1 MNVGSARQSICLIGG
16 SGFIGRHLAARM
28 VASGHQVTVLT
39 NSRDQNRDM
48 LVLPTLRL
56 VQGDPYDQSDLRSVL
71 AGMDIVVNL
80 VGILNERGRNGN
92 GFRRAHVDLTAG
104 LLEASQATGTTRY
117 IQISSLKADP
127 DGPSFYA
134 RTKGESE
141 ALVRGS
147 TAAGTQWTIF
157 QPSVVFGREDDF
169 INRFAGLIKSL
180 PVFPLACPNSRLQ
193 PVFVGDVVEAVMRA
207 IAEPSSIGNTYQLCG
222 PRVYSLR
229 EIVLLI
235 ADTLQLHRPV
245 LRLSPTL
252 GKLQARIME
261 FVPGKPFSM
270 DNYRSLSVHSICDKS
285 GLSQKDL
292 GIRASAMEPVI
303 RQYLQAGTV

>member
-117 IQISSLKADP
+117 VQISSLKADP

-157 QPSVVFGREDDF
+157 QPSVIFGREDDF

-292 GIRASAMEPVI
+292 GIQASAMEPVI
-303 RQYLQAGTV
+303 RQYLGNP

>member
-1 MNVGSARQSICLIGG
+1 VNVGSARQSICLIGG

-117 IQISSLKADP
+117 VQISSLKADP

-157 QPSVVFGREDDF
+157 QPSVIFGREDDF

-292 GIRASAMEPVI
+292 GIQASAMEPVI
-303 RQYLQAGTV
+303 RQYLGNP

>member
-1 MNVGSARQSICLIGG
+1 VNVGSARQSICLIGG

-117 IQISSLKADP
+117 VQISSLKADP

-157 QPSVVFGREDDF
+157 QPSVIFGREDDF

-235 ADTLQLHRPV
+235 ADTLRLHRPV

-292 GIRASAMEPVI
+292 GIQASAMEPVI
-303 RQYLQAGTV
+303 RQYLGNP

>member
-117 IQISSLKADP
+117 VQISSLKADP

-157 QPSVVFGREDDF
+157 QPSVIFGREDDF

-235 ADTLQLHRPV
+235 ADTLRLHRPV

-292 GIRASAMEPVI
+292 GIQASAMEPVI
-303 RQYLQAGTV
+303 RQYLGNP

>member
-1 MNVGSARQSICLIGG
+1 VRSARQSICLIGG

-28 VASGHQVTVLT
+28 VASGHQITVLT

-56 VQGDPYDQSDLRSVL
+56 VQGDPYDQAVLRSVL
-71 AGMDIVVNL
+71 TGMDVVVNL
-80 VGILNERGRNGN
+80 VGILNERGRDGS
-92 GFRRAHVDLTAG
+92 GFRRAHVDLTAA
-104 LLEASQATGTTRY
+104 LLKASQSVSVTRFV
-117 IQISSLKADP
+117 QISSLKADS

-134 RTKGESE
+134 RTKGEAE
-141 ALVRGS
+141 ALVRSS
-147 TAAGTQWTIF
+147 TSAGTEWTIF

-169 INRFAGLIKSL
+169 INRFASLIKAL

-193 PVFVGDVVEAVMRA
+193 PVFVGDVAEAVMRA
-207 IAEPSSIGNTYQLCG
+207 IADRSSIGQTYQLCG

-235 ADTLQLHRPV
+235 ADALNLNRPV

-261 FVPGKPFSM
+261 FVPGKPFSI

-292 GIRASAMEPVI
+292 GIHANAMEPVI
-303 RQYLQAGTV
+303 RRYLRKT

>member
-292 GIRASAMEPVI
+292 GIQASAMEPVI
-303 RQYLQAGTV
+303 RQYLRAGTA

>member
-1 MNVGSARQSICLIGG
+1 MESAQQSICLIGG
-16 SGFIGRHLAARM
+16 SGFIGRHLAAKM
-28 VASGHQVTVLT
+28 VASGQQVTVLT

-56 VQGDPYDQSDLRSVL
+56 VQGDPYDPAVLRSVL
-71 AGMDIVVNL
+71 AGVDIVVNL
-80 VGILNERGRNGN
+80 VGILNERNRNGS
-92 GFRRAHVDLTAG
+92 GFRRAHVDLTAS
-104 LLEASQATGTTRY
+104 LLEAIQDVGITRY
-117 IQISSLKADP
+117 LQISSLKADP

-134 RTKGESE
+134 RTKGEAE
-141 ALVRGS
+141 ALIRAS
-147 TAAGTQWTIF
+147 SAAGTEWTIF

-169 INRFAGLIKSL
+169 INRFAGLIKTL

-193 PVFVGDVVEAVMRA
+193 PVFVGDVAEAVMRA
-207 IAEPSSIGNTYQLCG
+207 IADPSSIGQTYQLCG

-235 ADTLQLHRPV
+235 ADTLNLNRPV
-245 LRLSPTL
+245 IRLSPTL
-252 GKLQARIME
+252 GRLQARLME

-270 DNYRSLSVHSICDKS
+270 DNYRSLSVHNICDKS
-285 GLSQKDL
+285 GLSQRDL

-303 RQYLQAGTV
+303 RRYLSKA